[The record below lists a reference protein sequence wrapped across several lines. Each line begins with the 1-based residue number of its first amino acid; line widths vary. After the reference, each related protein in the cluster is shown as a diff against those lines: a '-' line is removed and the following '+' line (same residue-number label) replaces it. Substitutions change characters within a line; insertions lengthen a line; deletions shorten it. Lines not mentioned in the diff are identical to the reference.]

1 MVTASP
7 VLGVCLHWLGGLA
20 AGSFYVPFRGVK
32 RWSWETYWL
41 VGGLFS
47 WLLMPWLLALTMT
60 NDLFGVLARTSP
72 RTLFLTHIFGVLW
85 GVGATTFGLTMRYLG
100 MSLGMGV
107 VLGFCAAFGTLI
119 PPLVLGQ
126 LPAVAATTAGR
137 VVLTGVGVCL
147 AGIAVTAMA
156 GLNKERE
163 LPTAAK
169 QATIKEF
176 NFTRGMVAAVAS
188 GVLSAAF
195 AYGLAAAEPI
205 AVLSAAAG
213 TPALWVG
220 LPKLVVVLV
229 GGFTSNALWC
239 VILHVQHKTGRE
251 YLAATDRAGARVPRW
266 PNYLFCAAAGITWY
280 LQFFFYTMGET
291 QMGRLRF
298 SSWTLHMASIIIF
311 STLWGV
317 ALHEWRG
324 TSRRT
329 HQLVAGGI
337 AVLILATL
345 IVGYGNYLA
354 VADAPPEPHA
364 AALPASA
371 TESS

>member
-7 VLGVCLHWLGGLA
+7 ILGVCLHWLGGLA

-60 NDLFGVLARTSP
+60 NDLFGVLAQTST
-72 RTLFLTHIFGVLW
+72 RTLFLTWMFGLLW

-126 LPAVAATTAGR
+126 LPAVAATTPGR
-137 VVLTGVGVCL
+137 VVLAGVGVCL
-147 AGIAVTAMA
+147 AGIAVTALA

-163 LPTAAK
+163 LPTEAK

-176 NFTRGMVAAVAS
+176 NFTRGMIAAVAS

-239 VILHVQHKTGRE
+239 VVLHFQRRTGRE
-251 YLAATDRAGARVPRW
+251 YLAATDRAGARVPLG

-291 QMGRLRF
+291 QMGRFRF

-329 HQLVAGGI
+329 HGLVAGGI
-337 AVLILATL
+337 AVLVVATL

-354 VADAPPEPHA
+354 VQSAPP
-364 AALPASA
+364 
-371 TESS
+371 